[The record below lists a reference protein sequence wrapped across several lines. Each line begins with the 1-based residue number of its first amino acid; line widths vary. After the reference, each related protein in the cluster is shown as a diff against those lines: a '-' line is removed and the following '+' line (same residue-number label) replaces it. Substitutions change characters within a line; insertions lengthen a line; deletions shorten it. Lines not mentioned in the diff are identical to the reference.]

1 MSGYCD
7 CMCPYCFEIYVGEPG
22 GFCDDCLTSE
32 CTGHGECLAPGAY
45 GAEEIA
51 DERSPEDVY
60 AGKE

>member
-1 MSGYCD
+1 
-7 CMCPYCFEIYVGEPG
+7 MCPYCFEIYVGEPG